1 MVCPQGISSKQ
12 DIEMLRSSSAMAGY
26 TDPNFASFGG
36 GFGFDG
42 SPSF

>member
-1 MVCPQGISSKQ
+1 MKST
-12 DIEMLRSSSAMAGY
+12 MAGY
-26 TDPNFASFGG
+26 TDPNFAQSFGGGFDG